1 MEISKIT
8 GENPFA
14 RFGHTMNSVSKSKFA
29 LFGGA
34 TGDCGKYSITND
46 AYSFDTSLLLWKKL
60 NPSGVTPSPRAAHSA
75 CSIELLQLIVYGGA
89 TGGGG
94 LASDE
99 LYLLDLKNGEEKSQW
114 IMVSVIGTTP
124 GRRYGHSMVFCKPF
138 ILVFGGNTGNEP
150 VSDVWSLNLEKSPF
164 SWAKIDCSNGE
175 YPPVRVYHAASLCV
189 TGSANGMMVVFGG
202 RTADQSALNDTWGLR
217 RHRDGKWDWVKAPY
231 KNNEKPSARYQVNF
245 FHFS

>member
-1 MEISKIT
+1 MEISKIS

-14 RFGHTMNSVSKSKFA
+14 RFGHTMNSVSKSKFI

-34 TGDCGKYSITND
+34 TGDSGKYSITND
-46 AYSFDTSLLLWKKL
+46 VYSFDTSLFLWKKL
-60 NPSGVTPSPRAAHSA
+60 LPAGVTPSPRAAHSA
-75 CSIELLQLIVYGGA
+75 ASIELLQLIVYGGA

-99 LYLLDLKNGEEKSQW
+99 LYLLDLKNGEEKAAW
-114 IMVSVIGTTP
+114 VLISVIGTTP

-138 ILVFGGNTGNEP
+138 LLVFAGNTGNEP
-150 VSDVWSLNLEKSPF
+150 VNDVWCLNLEKSPF
-164 SWAKIDCSNGE
+164 SWQKIDCSYGE
-175 YPPVRVYHAASLCV
+175 APMVRVYHAASLCN

-231 KNNEKPSARYQVNF
+231 KNNEKPSCRYQVIYL
-245 FHFS
+245 